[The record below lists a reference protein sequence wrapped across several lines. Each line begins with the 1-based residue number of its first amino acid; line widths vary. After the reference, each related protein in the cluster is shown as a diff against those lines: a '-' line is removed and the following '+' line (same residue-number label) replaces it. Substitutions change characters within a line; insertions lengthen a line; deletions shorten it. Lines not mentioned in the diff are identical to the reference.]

1 MIYII
6 NIYIYICVCMYVC
19 MYVCMCPIGSWGQL
33 QPKTMNAKGNIS
45 VSLSLSLSLYMCSVC
60 VWLKCAS
67 LPAVKPNSWEEYR
80 SAICMLIV
88 VLSTLLFSSAC
99 GMASASSVCV
109 ESSKCAPVLNR
120 QTQPWSDDW
129 ARMYVCM
136 CVYVCVCCVCMQA
149 CMDECKHACMHACLY
164 TSVQAWI
171 VCPWG
176 GGVPGLQSPPSINIP

>member
-1 MIYII
+1 M
-6 NIYIYICVCMYVC
+6 CMYVC

-129 ARMYVCM
+129 ACMYVCM
-136 CVYVCVCCVCMQA
+136 CVYVCVCVLCVYASMHGWMQA
-149 CMDECKHACMHACLY
+149 RMHACMLVYQCASMD
-164 TSVQAWI
+164 SVSL
-171 VCPWG
+171 G
-176 GGVPGLQSPPSINIP
+176 GGPRAAIPPRHK